1 VRYTA
6 TIIKVPAKQVR
17 PTNGSSARAT
27 ASLPDF
33 SWRANVKKIVAALVL
48 GFPLCVAATPAFA
61 QMKPCEELKSEIA
74 AKLDAKGVK
83 DSASRLA
90 IVPAE
95 EVKDQKVVG
104 SCEAGKKKITYTV
117 PGAAPSAPDQG
128 GKPVGKPTG
137 D

>member
-1 VRYTA
+1 MRKFA
-6 TIIKVPAKQVR
+6 
-17 PTNGSSARAT
+17 
-27 ASLPDF
+27 
-33 SWRANVKKIVAALVL
+33 AALVL
-48 GFPLCVAATPAFA
+48 CFPLSVVATPAFA
-61 QMKPCEELKSEIA
+61 QVKPCEELKSEIA

-90 IVPAE
+90 IVAAE

-117 PGAAPSAPDQG
+117 PGAAPASPDQG
-128 GKPVGKPTG
+128 GKPAGKPTG

>member
-1 VRYTA
+1 M
-6 TIIKVPAKQVR
+6 
-17 PTNGSSARAT
+17 
-27 ASLPDF
+27 
-33 SWRANVKKIVAALVL
+33 KKIVVALVL
-48 GFPLCVAATPAFA
+48 CSPLSIFVSSASA

-90 IVPAE
+90 IVPTE

-104 SCEAGKKKITYTV
+104 SCEAGKKKITYTG
-117 PGAAPSAPDQG
+117 PAAAPSAPDQG
-128 GKPVGKPTG
+128 GKPSGKPNG